1 MVVLCYCVLFFS
13 FFSRGVIKRWVFFW
27 PLRYF
32 MGFVDRG
39 ETAGFFFFGFVRFV
53 CAANTYLD
61 FLLHEVDSF
70 LRFCGAMHMG
80 GRGCVM
86 DYGSVTWH
94 TSTKVSNNKVYIQY
108 IHVLTVKK

>member
-1 MVVLCYCVLFFS
+1 MLLCF
-13 FFSRGVIKRWVFFW
+13 VFF
-27 PLRYF
+27 PFFPGVLSKGGCFFGRYVTLWVLWI
-32 MGFVDRG
+32 GAKRLV
-39 ETAGFFFFGFVRFV
+39 FFFGFVRFV